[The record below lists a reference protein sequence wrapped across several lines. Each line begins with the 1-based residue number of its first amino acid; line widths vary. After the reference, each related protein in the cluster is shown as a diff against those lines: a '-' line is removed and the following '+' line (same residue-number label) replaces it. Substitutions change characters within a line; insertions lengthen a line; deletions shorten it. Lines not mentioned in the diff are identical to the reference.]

1 MYISFVITALCVKK
15 DKSKA
20 SPHGLYT
27 PLPVPEYPW
36 TDISMD
42 FVIGLPKTK
51 NGKDSVFVVVDRFSK
66 MAHFIPC
73 KKVDDAFHVADLF
86 FKEIVRLH
94 GLPRNIVSE
103 RDTKF
108 LSHFWWT
115 LWGKIGTKLL
125 FSTTCHPQTDGQTE
139 VVNRTLGTLLRTI
152 IKKNLKSWEACLPH
166 VEFSYNKVVRS
177 TTNYSPFEIVYG
189 FNPLTP
195 LDLLHMPNIS
205 MFKHKEAQAKAD
217 YVKKLHEQVRG
228 QIEKENEIYARQAN
242 KGRKK
247 VVFQLV
253 DWVWVHMR
261 KERFSEQRK
270 SKLQPRG
277 NSLFQVL
284 ERINDNAYKI
294 DLPGEYNVSSTLNV
308 SDLSLFD
315 VEGEFDLRT
324 NLSQEGENDGDV
336 TMSQDK
342 HPLAELG
349 GPMTRSRARK
359 AKKAL
364 QQVLSILLEYKPN
377 FKEKRQK
384 L

>member
-125 FSTTCHPQTDGQTE
+125 FSTTCHP
-139 VVNRTLGTLLRTI
+139 
-152 IKKNLKSWEACLPH
+152 
-166 VEFSYNKVVRS
+166 
-177 TTNYSPFEIVYG
+177 
-189 FNPLTP
+189 
-195 LDLLHMPNIS
+195 
-205 MFKHKEAQAKAD
+205 
-217 YVKKLHEQVRG
+217 
-228 QIEKENEIYARQAN
+228 
-242 KGRKK
+242 
-247 VVFQLV
+247 
-253 DWVWVHMR
+253 
-261 KERFSEQRK
+261 
-270 SKLQPRG
+270 
-277 NSLFQVL
+277 
-284 ERINDNAYKI
+284 
-294 DLPGEYNVSSTLNV
+294 
-308 SDLSLFD
+308 
-315 VEGEFDLRT
+315 
-324 NLSQEGENDGDV
+324 
-336 TMSQDK
+336 
-342 HPLAELG
+342 
-349 GPMTRSRARK
+349 
-359 AKKAL
+359 
-364 QQVLSILLEYKPN
+364 
-377 FKEKRQK
+377 
-384 L
+384 